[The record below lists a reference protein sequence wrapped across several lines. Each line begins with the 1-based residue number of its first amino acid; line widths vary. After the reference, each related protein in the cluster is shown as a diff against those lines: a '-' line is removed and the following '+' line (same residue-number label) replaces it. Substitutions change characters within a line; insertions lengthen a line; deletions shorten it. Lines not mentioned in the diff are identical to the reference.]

1 MNRSGSGLPAARPL
15 KHRPRSVPKV
25 GRAESG
31 DRPSL
36 QNAGIIHVS
45 DRPTFGTLRDDALLT
60 AIHPPGEDHQ
70 QEMKL
75 KTAHQIQHT
84 SVLVKEVG

>member
-1 MNRSGSGLPAARPL
+1 MRHNPILL
-15 KHRPRSVPKV
+15 
-25 GRAESG
+25 
-31 DRPSL
+31 L
-36 QNAGIIHVS
+36 QI
-45 DRPTFGTLRDDALLT
+45 LDDALLT

-70 QEMKL
+70 QKMKL